1 MFSRTKPAPSAP
13 PLTARAA
20 VETVRIGSAGLS
32 ASYYA
37 MLGLAVH
44 PLAAVGLGL
53 VAGAADYVKGNA
65 LSVAVDGPGFWR
77 RLVAVP
83 LFLVL
88 FIASM
93 VAVDGVLLTLRGK
106 LTAGPADVIGAHDRA
121 SDDHRAAV
129 AELQRLAGVRT
140 PDAIR
145 AAMDGAPV
153 PRSVFR
159 RTNDCTDITRDESL
173 AACKPITD
181 LRKEMADAIRKRE
194 LEAVRDK
201 AAQRLDQLGP
211 RPAAADPQA
220 RILAGAAGVS
230 EDLAAWV
237 LVAIV
242 GFAIEFAACFGMY
255 VLGQPVRKPTASAT
269 AQTSFPAPGAG
280 ERALAADFAR
290 SGPPTPPRPRG
301 TRKPRRPP
309 ATNVVA
315 FRHPVITALEAAGG
329 TVPSN
334 QDLARLMGVTE
345 GESTKRVE
353 EVRHMLAVR
362 RIGKRLEISLR
373 EAAAVA

>member
-1 MFSRTKPAPSAP
+1 MFTRTKPGAIAP
-13 PLTARAA
+13 PLPARAA
-20 VETVRIGSAGLS
+20 VETVRVGSAGLS

-37 MLGLAVH
+37 MLGLALH

-65 LSVAVDGPGFWR
+65 LTIAIDGPGFWR
-77 RLVAVP
+77 RLVAIP
-83 LFLVL
+83 LFVVL
-88 FIASM
+88 FVASM
-93 VAVDGVLLTLRGK
+93 IAVDGVLLTLRGK
-106 LTAGPADVIGAHDRA
+106 LTAGPADVISAHDRA
-121 SDDHRAAV
+121 SAEHRAAV
-129 AELQRLAGVRT
+129 DELQKLGGVRT
-140 PDAIR
+140 PDTIR

-159 RTNDCTDITRDESL
+159 RTNECTDITRDESL
-173 AACKPITD
+173 EACKPITD

-194 LEAVRDK
+194 LEAKRDR
-201 AAQRLDQLGP
+201 AAEKIEKLGP

-255 VLGQPVRKPTASAT
+255 VLAGPRRAPDT
-269 AQTSFPAPGAG
+269 AQTSFPAPGAA

-309 ATNVVA
+309 ASNVVA
-315 FRHPVITALEAAGG
+315 FPHPVIKALEANGG
-329 TVPSN
+329 SVESN
-334 QDLARLMGVTE
+334 QQLAQLMGVTE
-345 GESTKRVE
+345 GESTKRVA
-353 EVRHMLAVR
+353 EVAHLLAFR
-362 RIGKRLEISLR
+362 REGKRIVISLR
-373 EAAAVA
+373 EAAAA

>member
-1 MFSRTKPAPSAP
+1 MFTRTKAARPAP

-20 VETVRIGSAGLS
+20 VETVRVGSAGLS

-37 MLGLAVH
+37 ILGLAVH
-44 PLAAVGLGL
+44 PLAALGLGL

-65 LSVAVDGPGFWR
+65 LSAVIDGPGIMR

-83 LFLVL
+83 LFVVL

-93 VAVDGVLLTLRGK
+93 IAVDGVLLNLRAK

-121 SDDHRAAV
+121 SAEHRAAV
-129 AELQRLAGVRT
+129 DELAKLAGVRT

-173 AACKPITD
+173 EACRPILD
-181 LRKEMADAIRKRE
+181 LRKEMAGAIRKRE
-194 LEAVRDK
+194 LEAKRD
-201 AAQRLDQLGP
+201 AAARRLDQLGP

-237 LVAIV
+237 LIAVV

-255 VLGQPVRKPTASAT
+255 VLGRPSPAAS
-269 AQTSFPAPGAG
+269 AQTSFPAPGAA

-301 TRKPRRPP
+301 TRKPKRPP
-309 ATNVVA
+309 ASNVVA
-315 FRHPVITALEAAGG
+315 FPHPVIGALEANGG
-329 TVPSN
+329 SVSSN
-334 QDLARLMGVTE
+334 QQLAQLMGVTE
-345 GESTKRVE
+345 GESTKRVA
-353 EVRHMLAVR
+353 EVAHLLAFR
-362 RIGKRLEISLR
+362 REGKRIVISLR
-373 EAAAVA
+373 EAAAA